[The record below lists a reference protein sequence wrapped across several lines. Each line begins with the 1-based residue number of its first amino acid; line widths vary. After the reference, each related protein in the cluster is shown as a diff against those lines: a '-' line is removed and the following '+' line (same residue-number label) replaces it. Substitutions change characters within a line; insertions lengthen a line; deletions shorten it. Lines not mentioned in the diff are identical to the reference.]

1 MAAAILILVLWLVA
15 EIYLMFFLAKFIGGL
30 GVFIILLIGV
40 LAAIF
45 YWKRQKVVLA
55 QKIAEGKSSPE
66 DLQKQAQSILFC
78 FLLAFPTL
86 LTDVFAFLSL
96 IPQIKNRFSGVFS
109 QAIQK
114 TPLAEQMN
122 VSAQREDGTK
132 VSGELMEKNNA
143 GKHSGKKKKRRR
155 YGKK

>member
-15 EIYLMFFLAKFIGGL
+15 EIYLMVFLAKFIGGL

-45 YWKRQKVVLA
+45 YWK
-55 QKIAEGKSSPE
+55 
-66 DLQKQAQSILFC
+66 
-78 FLLAFPTL
+78 
-86 LTDVFAFLSL
+86 
-96 IPQIKNRFSGVFS
+96 IKNRFSGVFS